1 MDGEV
6 LKIAISQGLGYALF
20 VYLFLYTLKKQETRD
35 KRSEQREE
43 NYQQI
48 VQDLTSKLSLI
59 EDIKCDV
66 KEVKD
71 YIFKK

>member
-6 LKIAISQGLGYALF
+6 LKIAVSQGLGYALF

>member
-6 LKIAISQGLGYALF
+6 LKIAVSQGLGYALF

-48 VQDLTSKLSLI
+48 VQDLTSKLNLI

>member
-6 LKIAISQGLGYALF
+6 LKIAISQGLGYTLF
-20 VYLFLYTLKKQETRD
+20 VWLFFYTLKKQEQRD
-35 KRSEQREE
+35 NRSEKREE

-48 VQDLTSKLSLI
+48 VQELTSKLSLI